1 MEPQFLTD
9 AKGKKTG
16 VLLSMK
22 DYKKIMED
30 IEELDDIKSYD
41 KVKKRNEKTI
51 PLREA
56 IKLRK
61 KEKLSDA

>member
-1 MEPQFLTD
+1 MAPQFVIDTS
-9 AKGKKTG
+9 GKKTG

-22 DYKKIMED
+22 DYEKIIEEL
-30 IEELDDIKSYD
+30 EELDDIKAYD
-41 KVKKRNEKTI
+41 KAKKRNEKTI

-61 KEKLSDA
+61 KEKAENA

>member
-16 VLLSMK
+16 VILSMK